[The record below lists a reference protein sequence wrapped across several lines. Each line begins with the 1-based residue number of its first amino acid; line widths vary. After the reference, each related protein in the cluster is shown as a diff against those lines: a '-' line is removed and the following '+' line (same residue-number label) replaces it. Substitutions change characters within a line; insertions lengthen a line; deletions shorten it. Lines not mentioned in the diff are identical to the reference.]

1 MHLLTAGQR
10 RARAHRLVIGMAMGI
25 AEGHDPDIVHGQEIE
40 HRAQERRVGGKAAQI
55 AFRRAGR
62 AKERGEEIFIADK
75 PGQRLQGQR
84 FGAVGCHRHG
94 ERGSRVGKGFVNR
107 YHQDWR
113 RNRFARSKGSKLLGT
128 VLIAD
133 GLATN
138 RILLK
143 ARLAP
148 MQYRVIQAET
158 APEAEA
164 ALREG
169 PVSLVLAAAGLPG
182 GGADAVAAAIRS
194 APLARRPGLIVLT
207 DDADPALRRH
217 HLRRGA
223 DDVLPRRIGD
233 LILQARIRSLIRA
246 RLAEDD
252 SHLGEATSRALGFAE
267 TPAGFAGQAQV
278 ALVCADA
285 ATAACWQSRLGP
297 RVAAA
302 LRAHAFADT
311 LGAVTRT
318 PLPDVFVIGLTGAR
332 GRAGLR
338 LLADLRARPATREAA
353 VIALLDRPDGA
364 LAAEALDLGASD
376 LMLGGFDAEELALR
390 LAAQI
395 ASKRDRDRLR
405 ATMETGLR
413 AAVIDPM
420 TGLFNRRYALPHLAE
435 ALARTRHA
443 DACLT
448 VMLADLDHF
457 KRVND
462 LYGHAAGDA
471 VLSEAARRLTAAVGG
486 AGIVARVG
494 GEEFLIVLPDTDE
507 SLAAEIGERLRL
519 AVGLHPV
526 RLAADGVP
534 MRITVSIGVVVVRPA
549 DCAGAVPDGI
559 DAQALIAMADRALY
573 RAKGAGRNTVTAIRG
588 AA

>member
-1 MHLLTAGQR
+1 M
-10 RARAHRLVIGMAMGI
+10 
-25 AEGHDPDIVHGQEIE
+25 
-40 HRAQERRVGGKAAQI
+40 
-55 AFRRAGR
+55 
-62 AKERGEEIFIADK
+62 
-75 PGQRLQGQR
+75 
-84 FGAVGCHRHG
+84 
-94 ERGSRVGKGFVNR
+94 
-107 YHQDWR
+107 
-113 RNRFARSKGSKLLGT
+113 LGT

-148 MQYRVIQAET
+148 MQYRVIQADT
-158 APEAEA
+158 AAEAEA
-164 ALREG
+164 ALRGG
-169 PVSLVLAAAGLPG
+169 PVSLVLVAARLPG
-182 GGADAVAAAIRS
+182 GGADAVAAAIRTM
-194 APLARRPGLIVLT
+194 PLARRPGLIVLA
-207 DDADPALRRH
+207 DDADAAHRRH
-217 HLRRGA
+217 HLQQGA
-223 DDVLPRRIGD
+223 DDVLPRRIDD
-233 LILQARIRSLIRA
+233 LILQARIRSLIRT

-278 ALVCADA
+278 ALICADV
-285 ATAACWQSRLGP
+285 ATAACWQSRLGA

-302 LRAHAFADT
+302 LRSHGFADT
-311 LGAVTRT
+311 LGAMTSA

-332 GRAGLR
+332 GRTGLR
-338 LLADLRARPATREAA
+338 LLADLRARPATREAP

-376 LMLGGFDAEELALR
+376 LMLAGFDAEELALR

-420 TGLFNRRYALPHLAE
+420 TGLYNRRYALPHLAE
-435 ALARTRHA
+435 AAARTRRA
-443 DACLT
+443 GSPLA

-457 KRVND
+457 KRIND

-471 VLSEAARRLTAAVGG
+471 VLSEAARRLTAAVGE
-486 AGIVARVG
+486 AGLVARVG

-507 SLAAEIGERLRL
+507 GLAAELGERLRL

-526 RLAADGVP
+526 RLGGDGVP
-534 MRITVSIGVVVVRPA
+534 MRVTVSIGVVVIRPLPGA
-549 DCAGAVPDGI
+549 DTVAESV
-559 DAQALIAMADRALY
+559 DAQALVAMADRALY
-573 RAKGAGRNTVTAIRG
+573 RAKGAGRNTVNAVQG